1 MPVDPK
7 VKPVKQFILKP
18 AADIEPK
25 DLKKPKGVNKK
36 VWEKMTE
43 VEKRAQIQAIAQAEF
58 DATNLAVKQ
67 ALASRSGSLK
77 RQSSSANIDQE
88 ANKNAA
94 TNGDGQSASNSLSVN
109 TDDVLD

>member
-1 MPVDPK
+1 LHCRYLS
-7 VKPVKQFILKP
+7 QFYRNVGTSQEEEIYY
-18 AADIEPK
+18 
-25 DLKKPKGVNKK
+25 
-36 VWEKMTE
+36 E

-88 ANKNAA
+88 ANKKAA